1 MNKIK
6 SGLLIFMTL
15 VLSNVLMAQS
25 IDEGRKLLY
34 YEKYKSAKD
43 VFDKLVTANPNNVDA
58 VYWLGQTLIGMEDLE
73 AAKSLYQKS
82 LAANSNSPLLLA
94 GMGHVE
100 LLEGKPQDAKNRF
113 ETALSLSQNKSVP
126 VLNAVGYANSNPDS
140 KNGDGNYAIDKL
152 KIATGIKGMKDP
164 DVFVNLGDAYKKI
177 GDGGKAQ
184 VAYES
189 ALALNPQYARASY
202 RIGKI
207 YQTQGQGQEEI
218 YMKYFNEAIAKD
230 PAYAPVYR
238 NLSDL
243 YYNTNVTRSAEYL
256 DKYLANTDDDPKNC
270 YYQASMKYA
279 QGLFSEAI
287 TKAEQCLAAPQ
298 PYWKLDGILA
308 YAQNK
313 LGDSL
318 KAKASFEK
326 YFSKAKPDQIGMGD
340 YSTYANVLLKF
351 PGNDSLAGTYVDK
364 AVSLDSVE
372 ANKITYLKS
381 IASYYEGQKK
391 FKEAADWYN
400 KIVSVKKNLT
410 KTDLYNA
417 GYNYFRAGVYQPSID
432 VFNLYNQKFA
442 DDPFGHYMIGKANWA
457 IDSTMEQGLA
467 NPAFEKAIEV
477 GQSDRNKYKN
487 QLIGSYKYFVAY
499 YANIKKDKQMAINY
513 CDSVLAID
521 PADAEALNNKT
532 VISQMNMNAPAKPT
546 KTPAKPAE
554 KGTKPKSPEAK
565 K

>member
-1 MNKIK
+1 
-6 SGLLIFMTL
+6 
-15 VLSNVLMAQS
+15 
-25 IDEGRKLLY
+25 
-34 YEKYKSAKD
+34 
-43 VFDKLVTANPNNVDA
+43 
-58 VYWLGQTLIGMEDLE
+58 
-73 AAKSLYQKS
+73 
-82 LAANSNSPLLLA
+82 
-94 GMGHVE
+94 
-100 LLEGKPQDAKNRF
+100 
-113 ETALSLSQNKSVP
+113 
-126 VLNAVGYANSNPDS
+126 
-140 KNGDGNYAIDKL
+140 
-152 KIATGIKGMKDP
+152 
-164 DVFVNLGDAYKKI
+164 
-177 GDGGKAQ
+177 
-184 VAYES
+184 
-189 ALALNPQYARASY
+189 
-202 RIGKI
+202 
-207 YQTQGQGQEEI
+207 
-218 YMKYFNEAIAKD
+218 
-230 PAYAPVYR
+230 
-238 NLSDL
+238 
-243 YYNTNVTRSAEYL
+243 
-256 DKYLANTDDDPKNC
+256 
-270 YYQASMKYA
+270 MKYA

-287 TKAEQCLAAPQ
+287 GKAEQCLAAPQ
-298 PYWKLDGILA
+298 PYWKLYGILA

-318 KAKASFEK
+318 KAKASFDQ

-340 YSTYANVLLKF
+340 YSTYANVLFKF

-372 ANKITYLKS
+372 ANKVTYLKS

-417 GYNYFRAGVYQPSID
+417 GYNYFRAGVYQPAID
-432 VFNLYNQKFA
+432 VFNLYNQKFPE
-442 DDPFGHYMIGKANWA
+442 DPFGHYMIGKSNWA

-487 QLIGSYKYFVAY
+487 QLVGSYKYFVAY

-532 VISQMNMNAPAKPT
+532 VIGQMNMNAPASKPT
-546 KTPAKPAE
+546 KAPAKPAE

-565 K
+565 

>member
-15 VLSNVLMAQS
+15 LLSNVMIAQS
-25 IDEGRKLLY
+25 MEDGKKFLY
-34 YEKYKSAKD
+34 YEKYKSAKN
-43 VFDKLVTANPNNVDA
+43 VFDKLVAADPNNADA

-73 AAKSLYQKS
+73 GAKSLYQKS
-82 LAANSNSPLLLA
+82 LATNSNNPLLLA

-100 LLEGKPQDAKNRF
+100 LLENKPQDAKNRF

-152 KIATGIKGMKDP
+152 KIATAIKGMKDP

-184 VAYES
+184 LAYES
-189 ALALNPQYARASY
+189 ALAINPNYARASY

-207 YQTQGQGQEEI
+207 YQTQGQSQEEI

-230 PAYAPVYR
+230 AGYAPVYK

-243 YYNTNVTRSAEYL
+243 FYNTNVTRSAEYL
-256 DKYLANTDDDPKNC
+256 DKFLANTDDDPKNC

-279 QGLFSEAI
+279 QGLFTEAI
-287 TKAEQCLAAPQ
+287 TKADQCLAAPQ
-298 PYWKLDGILA
+298 PYWKLYGIIA

-318 KAKASFEK
+318 KAKSSFEQ
-326 YFSKAKPDQIGMGD
+326 YFAKAKPDQIGMGD

-372 ANKITYLKS
+372 ANKVTYLKS
-381 IASYYEGQKK
+381 IASYYETQKK

-400 KIVSVKKNLT
+400 KIISVKKNLS

-417 GYNYFRAGVYQPSID
+417 GYNYFRAGVYQPAID
-432 VFNLYNQKFA
+432 VFNLYNKTYP

-477 GQSDRNKYKN
+477 GQLDRNKYKN

-532 VISQMNMNAPAKPT
+532 VISQMNMNAPASKPT
-546 KTPAKPAE
+546 KAPAKAAE
-554 KGTKPKSPEAK
+554 KGTKPKSPEA
-565 K
+565 